1 MEKHSLKAIVESI
14 LFATDKPLNA
24 GEILK
29 VIQRAEG
36 SQVAEKSEDKAE
48 VKAPEKIELSAEVT
62 LETIPEEL
70 SENQESSP
78 LLSLVQDVEA
88 IAMEAEVPASEMDAL
103 AQLTQLQQN
112 EEEKITRS
120 DVQRVI
126 DELVADFQ
134 LNPDRGFVLINV
146 AHGFQF
152 RTRPELS
159 SYVKAMSKVSATKL
173 SQSALETLA
182 MVAYRQP
189 ITRAEIE
196 DIRGVDSGGVLKTLM
211 DRDLVKIVGKK
222 EEAGKPLLYGSTE
235 TFLESFNLRGLQDLP
250 TLKDLRQIEDDLRRE
265 AQAASGESVEVSDGF
280 FDENPAE
287 PIRPFSEQSQDL
299 EREEAEAF
307 AELDEQLKSLENV
320 EKQVVEIFQQA
331 TQSPEEINPEP
342 KS

>member
-36 SQVAEKSEDKAE
+36 NQAAEKVEEKPEEQSS
-48 VKAPEKIELSAEVT
+48 EKIELSADVI
-62 LETIPEEL
+62 LESIPEEL
-70 SENQESSP
+70 SENQE
-78 LLSLVQDVEA
+78 A
-88 IAMEAEVPASEMDAL
+88 APAPEIDAL
-103 AQLTQLQQN
+103 AQLTQLQQT
-112 EEEKITRS
+112 EEEKLTRS

-222 EEAGKPLLYGSTE
+222 EEAGKPLLYGSTD

-265 AQAASGESVEVSDGF
+265 AQSASGESIEVSEGF

-287 PIRPFSEQSQDL
+287 PIRAFSEQSQDL

-331 TQSPEEINPEP
+331 TLAPEETNPEI